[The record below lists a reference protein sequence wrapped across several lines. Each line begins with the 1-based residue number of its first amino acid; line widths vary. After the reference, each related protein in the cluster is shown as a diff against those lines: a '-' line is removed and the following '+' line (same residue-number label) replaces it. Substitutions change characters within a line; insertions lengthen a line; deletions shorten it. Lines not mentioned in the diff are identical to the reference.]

1 MLLLISSLSMIKKK
15 EKWNRTS
22 RDSLIP
28 CNIYI
33 YTYIYYIYLVYY
45 SILRP
50 LLLTILASL
59 PASLVFNLLSFGI
72 YSTQCLYRNYFLFN
86 PFSLNFYY
94 YFLSVLHHA
103 ARVPCDRCDVTPIA
117 ISRWSVTLMLIS
129 TFSFFPSDTLKQSV
143 PSFGR
148 MPLAKFLPSL
158 HHWSSANRCG
168 INFPTIRDVSSLA
181 ESTRVTPSTRVLLKD
196 HVDVSRFYYGEH
208 RKKSCH
214 TTHDSLSSS
223 SCLLSLNLH
232 LPRLPFPHPH
242 GFSRAL
248 VATFLRHGGDV
259 SGYY

>member
-1 MLLLISSLSMIKKK
+1 MLLLISSLSMIKRKKK

-72 YSTQCLYRNYFLFN
+72 YSTRCLYRNYFLFN
-86 PFSLNFYY
+86 PFSLNFLL
-94 YFLSVLHHA
+94 FPLGVTSRCSRTLRSMRRHA
-103 ARVPCDRCDVTPIA
+103 DRNFPLIRYTYVNFDV
-117 ISRWSVTLMLIS
+117 
-129 TFSFFPSDTLKQSV
+129 FFFPPSDTLKQSV

-181 ESTRVTPSTRVLLKD
+181 ESTRVTPSTRVLLK
-196 HVDVSRFYYGEH
+196 
-208 RKKSCH
+208 
-214 TTHDSLSSS
+214 TT
-223 SCLLSLNLH
+223 
-232 LPRLPFPHPH
+232 
-242 GFSRAL
+242 
-248 VATFLRHGGDV
+248 
-259 SGYY
+259 